1 MNKSVSRNYFNF
13 LAILV
18 LTATQLLSPLALKS
32 QDYLKAELRNTN
44 CPVASHQAD
53 RWYFGQ
59 NAALD
64 FRQQDPVADL
74 SNFVLNVRTS
84 PAIISDS
91 TGNVLF
97 STDGATVW
105 DRNGSIMQNGT
116 GLHGYPGHTM
126 PVIIV
131 PKPGSDSIYYI
142 FTSHSIKM
150 NNLDPRTIYGLEYN
164 EVSMTRAGGLGAVSR
179 KNKPLLPP
187 EFASKLTAVKSSN
200 GIDYWVVA
208 HKFNSNEFCS
218 FRVTSSGVDSA
229 NYVSSSVGAVHS
241 APGETNNGFGYM
253 KISPDGT
260 KLALAILGSDIYE
273 IFNFDASTGKVSNG
287 ITSAPVFNEPYG
299 IEFSPDSRYLYATI
313 TSASEWSPFDS
324 IYSYIFQFDI
334 NLGANIFTNFDTISV
349 NNTGSYFGGMQ
360 LGTDG
365 RIYVSRSP
373 NGYSSLGVIENP
385 KRPGTACNFTP
396 NDMDLLGKRSWY
408 GFPNFVQS
416 YFDRPHF
423 DVENV
428 CFTDTA
434 LFTLQD
440 GSNVDNI
447 SWQFGDPGSGSNT
460 STSIQGSHIF
470 SGPGSYT
477 VQVTE
482 TFSGINY
489 GPYTETVL
497 VNELPA
503 VNIGD
508 TVYMYPGSPILL
520 DAGAGYSSY
529 EWSTGENSQKVTIS
543 DLGTYWVTVQNEK
556 CCFKTDT
563 AVIIY
568 FDVIVPNAF
577 RPGGANNIF
586 RAYASSLEAIK
597 NFSLYVFNRW
607 GQEMFVT
614 GDITQGWD
622 GTINGQPAPGD
633 VYVWLVNYDVERK
646 GKTAR
651 IAYKGNVILLR

>member
-1 MNKSVSRNYFNF
+1 MNKSVSQNYFNY

-18 LTATQLLSPLALKS
+18 FGAIQLLSPLAIKS

-64 FRQQDPVADL
+64 FRQGAPVADL
-74 SNFVLNVRTS
+74 SNYVLNVRTS
-84 PAIISDS
+84 PAIVSDS
-91 TGNVLF
+91 TGNILF
-97 STDGATVW
+97 FTDGATVW
-105 DRNGSIMQNGT
+105 NRNGGIMENGT

-142 FTSHSIKM
+142 FTTHSMKM
-150 NNLDPRTIYGLEYN
+150 NNLDPRTIFGLEYN
-164 EVSMTRAGGLGAVSR
+164 EVSMTRAGGLGAVTR
-179 KNKPLLPP
+179 KNKPLLAP
-187 EFASKLTAVKSSN
+187 EFASKLTAVKNSN

-218 FRVTSSGVDSA
+218 FRVSSSGVDSA
-229 NYVSSSVGAVHS
+229 NYVSSSVGSVQA

-260 KLALAILGSDIYE
+260 KLALAVLGSDIYE
-273 IFNFDASTGKVSNG
+273 IFNFDAGSGKVSNP
-287 ITSAPVFNEPYG
+287 ITSAPVFHEPYG
-299 IEFSPDSRYLYATI
+299 IEFSPDSRYLYGTI
-313 TSASEWSPFDS
+313 TSASEWTPFDS

-334 NLGANIFTNFDTISV
+334 NMGSNIFTNYDTIAV

-373 NGYSSLGVIENP
+373 NGYASLSVIQNP
-385 KRPGTACNFTP
+385 KRPGQACNFTS
-396 NDMDLLGKRSWY
+396 NALDLQGKRSWY
-408 GFPNFVQS
+408 GFPNFVQT
-416 YFDRPHF
+416 YFDLPHF

-428 CFTDTA
+428 CFTDTT
-434 LFTLQD
+434 LFNLQD
-440 GSNVDNI
+440 DSNVDNVT
-447 SWQFGDPGSGSNT
+447 WQFGDPGSASNT
-460 STSIQGSHIF
+460 STTIQGSHIF
-470 SGPGSYT
+470 SGPGTYT

-482 TFSGINY
+482 TYNGVNY
-489 GPYTETVL
+489 GPYTETVV
-497 VNELPA
+497 VNELPDI
-503 VNIGD
+503 NIGD
-508 TVYMYPGSPILL
+508 TVYMYPGSPIIL
-520 DAGAGYSSY
+520 DAGAGYASY

-543 DLGTYWVTVQNEK
+543 ELGTYWVTVQNEK

-563 AVIIY
+563 AVVIY

-577 RPGGANNIF
+577 RPGGVNNIF

-597 NFSLYVFNRW
+597 NFSLYVYNRW
-607 GQEMFVT
+607 GQQLFVT

-622 GTINGQPAPGD
+622 GTIKGKPAPGD
-633 VYVWLVNYDVERK
+633 VYVWLVNYDVEKK
-646 GKTAR
+646 GKTER
-651 IAYKGNVILLR
+651 IAYKGNVVLLR

>member
-1 MNKSVSRNYFNF
+1 MNKSVSPNYFNY

-18 LTATQLLSPLALKS
+18 FGAIQLLSPLALKS

-64 FRQQDPVADL
+64 FRQGNPVADL

-91 TGNVLF
+91 TGNILF
-97 STDGATVW
+97 FTDGATVW
-105 DRNGSIMQNGT
+105 NRNGGIMENGT

-131 PKPGSDSIYYI
+131 PRPGSDSIYYI
-142 FTSHSIKM
+142 FTTHSMKM

-164 EVSMTRAGGLGAVSR
+164 EVSMVRAGGLGAVTR

-187 EFASKLTAVKSSN
+187 EFSSKLTAVKNSN

-218 FRVTSSGVDSA
+218 FRVSSSGVDSA
-229 NYVSSSVGAVHS
+229 NYVSSSVGTVQA

-260 KLALAILGSDIYE
+260 KLALAVLGSDIYE
-273 IFNFDASTGKVSNG
+273 IFNFDATSGKVSNP
-287 ITSAPVFNEPYG
+287 ITSTPVFNEPYG
-299 IEFSPDSRYLYATI
+299 IEFSPDSRYLYGTI

-334 NLGANIFTNFDTISV
+334 TLGNSIFTNYDTIAI
-349 NNTGSYFGGMQ
+349 NNTGSYFGGLQ

-373 NGYSSLGVIENP
+373 NGYAALGVIQNP
-385 KRPGTACNFTP
+385 KRPGQACNFAT
-396 NDMDLLGKRSWY
+396 NALDLQGKRSWY
-408 GFPNFVQS
+408 GFPDFVQT
-416 YFDRPHF
+416 YFDLPHF

-428 CFTDTA
+428 CFTDTT
-434 LFTLQD
+434 LFNLQD
-440 GSNVDNI
+440 DSNVDNVT
-447 SWQFGDPGSGSNT
+447 WQFGDPGSGSNT
-460 STSIQGSHIF
+460 STNIQGSHIF
-470 SGPGSYT
+470 SGPGTYT

-482 TFSGINY
+482 TYNGVNY
-489 GPYTETVL
+489 GPYTETVV
-497 VNELPA
+497 VNELPDI
-503 VNIGD
+503 NIGD
-508 TVYMYPGSPILL
+508 TVYMYPGSPIIL

-543 DLGTYWVTVQNEK
+543 ELGTYWVTVQNEK

-563 AVIIY
+563 AVVIY

-577 RPGGANNIF
+577 KPGGANNIF

-597 NFSLYVFNRW
+597 NFSLYVYNRW
-607 GQEMFVT
+607 GQQLFVT

-622 GTINGQPAPGD
+622 GTIKGKPAPGD

-646 GKTAR
+646 GKTER
-651 IAYKGNVILLR
+651 IAYKGNVVLLR

>member
-1 MNKSVSRNYFNF
+1 MNKSVSGNYLNY
-13 LAILV
+13 LAFLV
-18 LTATQLLSPLALKS
+18 LGAIQLLSPLALKS
-32 QDYLKAELRNTN
+32 QNYLKAELRNTN
-44 CPVASHQAD
+44 CPVADHQAD

-59 NAALD
+59 NAGLD
-64 FRQQDPVADL
+64 FRQGTPTADL
-74 SNFVLNVRTS
+74 SNFVMNVRTS

-97 STDGATVW
+97 FTDGATVW
-105 DRNGSIMQNGT
+105 NRNGGIMDNGT

-142 FTSHSIKM
+142 FTTHSMKM

-164 EVSMTRAGGLGAVSR
+164 EVSMARAGGLGAVTR

-187 EFASKLTAVKSSN
+187 EFSSKLTAVKNSN
-200 GIDYWVVA
+200 GVDYWVVA

-229 NYVSSSVGAVHS
+229 NYVSSSVGTVQA

-260 KLALAILGSDIYE
+260 KLALAILGSDVYE
-273 IFNFDASTGKVSNG
+273 IYNFDATSGKVSNP
-287 ITSAPVFNEPYG
+287 ITSPPVFNEPYG
-299 IEFSPDSRYLYATI
+299 IEFSPDSRYLYGTI

-334 NLGANIFTNFDTISV
+334 NQGGNIFTNFDTIAV
-349 NNTGSYFGGMQ
+349 NNTGSYFGGIQ
-360 LGTDG
+360 IGTDG

-373 NGYSSLGVIENP
+373 YGFASLSVIQNP
-385 KRPGTACNFTP
+385 KRPGLECNFTT
-396 NDMDLLGKRSWY
+396 NALDLQGKRSWY
-408 GFPNFVQS
+408 GFPNFVQT
-416 YFDRPHF
+416 YFDLPHF
-423 DVENV
+423 NVENV

-440 GSNVDNI
+440 DSNVDNVT
-447 SWQFGDPGSGSNT
+447 WQFGDPGSGSNT
-460 STSIQGSHIF
+460 STTIQGSHVF
-470 SGPGSYT
+470 SGPGTFT

-482 TFSGINY
+482 TFNGQSY
-489 GPYTETVL
+489 GPYTETVV
-497 VNELPA
+497 VNDLPA

-508 TVYMYPGSPILL
+508 TVYMYPGSPIIL

-529 EWSTGENSQKVTIS
+529 EWSTGENSQKVTINE
-543 DLGTYWVTVQNEK
+543 LGTYWVTVQNEK

-563 AVIIY
+563 AVVIY

-586 RAYASSLEAIK
+586 KAYASSLEAIQ
-597 NFSLYVFNRW
+597 NFSLYIFNRW
-607 GQEMFVT
+607 GQELFVT

-622 GTINGQPAPGD
+622 GSVNGQPAPGD
-633 VYVWLVNYDVERK
+633 VYVWLVNYDVQRK
-646 GKTAR
+646 GKTER